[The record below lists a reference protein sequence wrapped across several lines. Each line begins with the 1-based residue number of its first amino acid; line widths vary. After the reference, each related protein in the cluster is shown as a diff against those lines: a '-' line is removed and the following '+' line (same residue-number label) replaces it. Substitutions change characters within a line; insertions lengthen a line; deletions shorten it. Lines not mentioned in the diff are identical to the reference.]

1 MSLWRWAQTLGRW
14 LWKPRP
20 YEWSTD
26 ARAVMYGYGR
36 RADPAL
42 YHSPMHHDKDERE
55 TMQ

>member
-26 ARAVMYGYGR
+26 ARSVMYVYGR

-42 YHSPMHHDKDERE
+42 YHSPKHHHKDERE